1 MDRADALGV
10 LIAGVGEGLDVGTDV
25 VHVDDLVGQACLG
38 AELRAGLLGVVLD
51 QRVHLVDGGLQILA
65 GLLFLHETAGIH
77 GGRSGLAVHD
87 VDLGGSG
94 ADGEGVVVVA
104 LRAAED
110 VVRRGGALAERD
122 LHHRQ
127 LAGLDGVDQALA
139 EAEELSALSVVADV
153 DTGGILDPQH
163 RDAVTRAEG
172 DKFVHLDEALT
183 VQLAAHA
190 HRLAVSRHLVLW
202 VVHQHALIVGDNADE
217 QTVDLG
223 KAGDHLGAV
232 AVLVLHELGAVEK
245 TRQNFDHVV
254 GALLVERNDAVEVV
268 GVEQGLLGIVDAE
281 ELGIV
286 SGQHVDVLADTGE
299 HALFIGVDLAEEAGL
314 VIVDGDS
321 AGDVALE
328 VLLRLDERL
337 SSLLVDMAL
346 GAHTADDTG
355 AADCHVGI
363 LMRDQDGRGDGVIA
377 AAGGVRAVDADD
389 DGHAHLVELA
399 VAIERRTAAAAVGV
413 HLLLLVELNAGAV
426 QHVHEGNAQA
436 LGRVAAAQQAVSLA
450 GDPGAREL
458 LVVARD
464 DDGPFA
470 VDTAEA
476 LDDANAAVLV
486 VLGVIEAVEGA
497 PGAFVNE
504 LHDALHRRPLA
515 GLVERLGALTG
526 FEGSLADLVD
536 LLLHRLDLSGVVL
549 VECAQI
555 LADDRHALEIRG
567 HGIFAHIKFSFLI
580 EITNYLSLGT
590 LMNAWPGS
598 ISSRMRRMISGEG
611 PSISSA
617 RETSIS
623 KPVFS

>member
-1 MDRADALGV
+1 M
-10 LIAGVGEGLDVGTDV
+10 
-25 VHVDDLVGQACLG
+25 
-38 AELRAGLLGVVLD
+38 
-51 QRVHLVDGGLQILA
+51 
-65 GLLFLHETAGIH
+65 
-77 GGRSGLAVHD
+77 
-87 VDLGGSG
+87 
-94 ADGEGVVVVA
+94 
-104 LRAAED
+104 
-110 VVRRGGALAERD
+110 
-122 LHHRQ
+122 
-127 LAGLDGVDQALA
+127 
-139 EAEELSALSVVADV
+139 
-153 DTGGILDPQH
+153 
-163 RDAVTRAEG
+163 
-172 DKFVHLDEALT
+172 
-183 VQLAAHA
+183 
-190 HRLAVSRHLVLW
+190 
-202 VVHQHALIVGDNADE
+202 
-217 QTVDLG
+217 
-223 KAGDHLGAV
+223 
-232 AVLVLHELGAVEK
+232 LVLHELGAVEK

-314 VIVDGDS
+314 AIVDGDS

-377 AAGGVRAVDADD
+377 AAGEVRAVDADD

-426 QHVHEGNAQA
+426 QHVHEGDAQA
-436 LGRVAAAQQAVSLA
+436 LGRVAAAQQAVGLA
-450 GDPGAREL
+450 GDPGAGEL

-486 VLGVIEAVEGA
+486 VLGGY
-497 PGAFVNE
+497 
-504 LHDALHRRPLA
+504 
-515 GLVERLGALTG
+515 
-526 FEGSLADLVD
+526 
-536 LLLHRLDLSGVVL
+536 
-549 VECAQI
+549 
-555 LADDRHALEIRG
+555 RG
-567 HGIFAHIKFSFLI
+567 C
-580 EITNYLSLGT
+580 
-590 LMNAWPGS
+590 
-598 ISSRMRRMISGEG
+598 
-611 PSISSA
+611 
-617 RETSIS
+617 
-623 KPVFS
+623 